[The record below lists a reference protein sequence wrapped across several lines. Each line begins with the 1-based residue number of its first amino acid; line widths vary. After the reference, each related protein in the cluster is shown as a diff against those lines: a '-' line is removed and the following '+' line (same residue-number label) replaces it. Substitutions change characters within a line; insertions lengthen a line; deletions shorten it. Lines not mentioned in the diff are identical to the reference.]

1 MTEFKKPEPL
11 KITCT
16 AVDCENDLHCFKQ
29 LKKMTS
35 DQRGKCRACEADLVD
50 WSRLKERD
58 LNDAT
63 HTFEALQHEL
73 IRHHFF
79 HKEIDEGAD
88 RHARR
93 KGRLALFEAVEARLT
108 KYLAPAEP
116 PRDGYQ
122 TPLSGNA
129 IFYAQ
134 HATATCCRTCLE
146 YWHAIPKGRPLT
158 AEELGYC
165 QALIELFLNK
175 RLPGLSESPTKVPA
189 RRHGVGEAAALL

>member
-1 MTEFKKPEPL
+1 MSEFKKPEPL
-11 KITCT
+11 KISCT
-16 AVDCENDLHCFKQ
+16 AVDCDNDLHCFKQ
-29 LKKMTS
+29 LKKMS
-35 DQRGKCRACEADLVD
+35 DEQRGKCRACEADLVD
-50 WSRLKERD
+50 WSRLKRRD
-58 LNDAT
+58 LGDAA

-79 HKEIDEGAD
+79 HKEIDDGAD

-93 KGRLALFEAVEARLT
+93 KGRLALFEAVRARLK

-116 PRDGYQ
+116 PRDGRQ
-122 TPLSGNA
+122 TPMSGNA

-158 AEELGYC
+158 EEELAYC
-165 QALIELFLNK
+165 QALVEMFLNK
-175 RLPGLSESPTKVPA
+175 RLPGLSESPTKVPP
-189 RRHGVGEAAALL
+189 RRQGTTEAAALL

>member
-50 WSRLKERD
+50 WSRLKKRD

-93 KGRLALFEAVEARLT
+93 KGRLALFEAVEVRLT

-175 RLPGLSESPTKVPA
+175 RLPGLNDSPTKVPA

>member
-11 KITCT
+11 KLTCT

-50 WSRLKERD
+50 WSRLKQRD
-58 LNDAT
+58 LNDAA

-93 KGRLALFEAVEARLT
+93 KGRLALFEAVETRLT
-108 KYLAPAEP
+108 KYLAPAKP

-122 TPLSGNA
+122 TPLTGNA
-129 IFYAQ
+129 IYYAQ

-158 AEELGYC
+158 AEEFGYC
-165 QALIELFLNK
+165 QALIELFLDQ

-189 RRHGVGEAAALL
+189 RRRGVGEAAALL

>member
-1 MTEFKKPEPL
+1 MSEFKKPEPL
-11 KITCT
+11 KISCT
-16 AVDCENDLHCFKQ
+16 AVDCDNDLHCFKQ
-29 LKKMTS
+29 LKKMS
-35 DQRGKCRACEADLVD
+35 DEQRGKCRACEADLVD
-50 WSRLKERD
+50 WSRLKRRD
-58 LNDAT
+58 LGDAA

-93 KGRLALFEAVEARLT
+93 KGRLALFEAVRARLE

-116 PRDGYQ
+116 ARDGRQ
-122 TPLSGNA
+122 TPMSGNA

-146 YWHAIPKGRPLT
+146 YWHAIPKGRQLT
-158 AEELGYC
+158 EEELIYC
-165 QALIELFLNK
+165 QALIEMFLNK
-175 RLPGLSESPTKVPA
+175 RLPGLSASPTKVPPRSRA
-189 RRHGVGEAAALL
+189 TAEAAALL